1 MKLKNNVVTVQYKD
15 RHGEGYGGHEY
26 SYYAGTPL
34 EVGQVVKCPTKHG
47 ETQAVVTQVG
57 ISEDA
62 LPEAWRGNLKTISSA
77 CVLLRADGEPCMYEG
92 LNKA

>member
-1 MKLKNNVVTVQYKD
+1 MKLKNNVVTVQYKN
-15 RHGEGYGGHEY
+15 RHGEGYGGSEY

-34 EVGQVVKCPTKHG
+34 EVGQIVKCPTVYG
-47 ETQAVVTQVG
+47 ETQARVSRVG

-62 LPEAWRGNLKTISSA
+62 LPEPLRGNLKTISSA

-92 LNKA
+92 